1 MLNGIIIAIDGP
13 AAAGKSTIAK
23 KVAQKLGFTYID
35 TGAMYR
41 ALTHKAI
48 RSDINMDSDKDLGDL
63 LLHTEI
69 LLIPKNGG
77 QAVLIDGV
85 DCSDEIRSQEVTSN
99 VSKVAAHT
107 TVRKLMIEKQRAL
120 AEGTGVVMDGR
131 DIGTAVLP
139 AAELKIF
146 MTASVD
152 ERAERRFQE
161 NEKRGIHSSLSQ
173 LKEEIENRDRA
184 DSEREIS
191 PLKMADDAI
200 LVDTTSMSIDEVA
213 DKLIELAEKR
223 MER

>member
-1 MLNGIIIAIDGP
+1 ML
-13 AAAGKSTIAK
+13 
-23 KVAQKLGFTYID
+23 F
-35 TGAMYR
+35 
-41 ALTHKAI
+41 
-48 RSDINMDSDKDLGDL
+48 RS
-63 LLHTEI
+63 
-69 LLIPKNGG
+69 
-77 QAVLIDGV
+77 
-85 DCSDEIRSQEVTSN
+85 
-99 VSKVAAHT
+99 VAAHT